1 MSRSLIIPIVLM
13 SVSGFHVKSRWK
25 SSSVQCVAHHPMLKN
40 SRIVMED
47 KAPLPRV
54 AMAYSAA
61 GLATSVGWT
70 AYAAL
75 ELQLR
80 ILSCAL
86 TPDFECSRPHSCSLV
101 ALSSHP
107 NVAAACGLRHT
118 VLTIAQALAMPL
130 PMCVAVTVTL
140 RSAALVGWQRLQ
152 SATYRRLNLGLAL
165 ASVWMAAAS
174 INMPAFACGYDLYP
188 TALKLLATAAHGLTA
203 ILCTGVWVRTVEPT
217 TSGHY
222 VPRIVRGLSGSLA
235 SILPKEVSDSPDGGA
250 GRDGRAEYALCA
262 ALFTWFAVLPVVSAF
277 PLATVPALLGRRM
290 SRAYSGWVRR

>member
-1 MSRSLIIPIVLM
+1 
-13 SVSGFHVKSRWK
+13 
-25 SSSVQCVAHHPMLKN
+25 MLKN

-61 GLATSVGWT
+61 GLATGVGWT

-188 TALKLLATAAHGLTA
+188 TVLKLLATAAHGLTA
-203 ILCTGVWVRTVEPT
+203 ILCTGIWVRTVEPT